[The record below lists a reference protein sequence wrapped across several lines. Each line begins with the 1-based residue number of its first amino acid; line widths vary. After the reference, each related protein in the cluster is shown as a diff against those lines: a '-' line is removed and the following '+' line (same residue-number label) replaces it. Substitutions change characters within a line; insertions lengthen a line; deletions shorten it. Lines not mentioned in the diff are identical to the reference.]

1 MMNKSLLRMKQV
13 ITILLLTISITLFS
27 CDNGGKRLEEK
38 QTGIEDVASN
48 PEKDKEIQRANL
60 EHRKKL
66 AGERFPCDT
75 LSLVDFVLSNY
86 PEGTYLVDFDK
97 TLTYNI
103 PRSAVIYYD
112 KKYVLG
118 VIAKSREGE
127 RLVEVKNI
135 IGYDQSFIDLDST
148 DLGTAFFY
156 LTLFQCRDE
165 SFKVIWE
172 SPIPSH
178 GGFNNMSLHKWKFN
192 NSEYVKVNF
201 HYAQGIGHIDYNYF
215 FVDGLTN
222 QPHLLMTYEGINFK
236 RTITSLNEDKYP
248 DYYEYLYFDSGSQV
262 FPKDSIGF
270 IWNFAE
276 KVYVNTRNK
285 KQTRLY

>member
-1 MMNKSLLRMKQV
+1 MLRMKQS
-13 ITILLLTISITLFS
+13 ITILLLSISLSFFS
-27 CDNGGKRLEEK
+27 CDDGGERLKEK
-38 QTGIEDVASN
+38 KNGIEDVASN
-48 PEKDKEIQRANL
+48 PEKDAEIQRTNL

-156 LTLFQCRDE
+156 FTLFQCREE

-215 FVDGLTN
+215 FVDGLN
-222 QPHLLMTYEGINFK
+222 SKPHLLMTYEGINFK
-236 RTITSLNEDKYP
+236 RIIASLNEDKYP
-248 DYYEYLYFDSGSQV
+248 DYYEYLYYDSGSQV

-270 IWNFAE
+270 IWNSEE

>member
-1 MMNKSLLRMKQV
+1 MKQV
-13 ITILLLTISITLFS
+13 ITFLFLAISISFFS
-27 CDNGGKRLEEK
+27 CDDDGERLKEK
-38 QTGIEDVASN
+38 QSGIEDVASN
-48 PEKDKEIQRANL
+48 PDKDAGIQRANL
-60 EHRKKL
+60 EHRKKMTS
-66 AGERFPCDT
+66 ERFPCDT
-75 LSLVDFVLSNY
+75 LSLMEFILKNY

-103 PRSAVIYYD
+103 PHSAVIYYN

-248 DYYEYLYFDSGSQV
+248 DYYEYLYYDSGSQV

-270 IWNFAE
+270 IWNSAE
-276 KVYVNTRNK
+276 NVYVNTRNK

>member
-1 MMNKSLLRMKQV
+1 MKQV
-13 ITILLLTISITLFS
+13 TTILLLTISISLFS
-27 CDNGGKRLEEK
+27 CDDGGEELKEK

-48 PEKDKEIQRANL
+48 PEKDAEIQRANL

-66 AGERFPCDT
+66 AGERFPFDT

>member
-1 MMNKSLLRMKQV
+1 MK
-13 ITILLLTISITLFS
+13 IIATIFFLINLVSFFS
-27 CDNGGKRLEEK
+27 CADESQKIKEKESGLEDIA
-38 QTGIEDVASN
+38 TN
-48 PEKDKEIQRANL
+48 PEKDAEIQRANL
-60 EHRKKL
+60 EHKKRL
-66 AGERFPCDT
+66 AGERFSCDT
-75 LSLVDFVLSNY
+75 LSLIDFVLKNY

-112 KKYVLG
+112 KNYILG
-118 VIAKSREGE
+118 IIAKSREGE
-127 RLVEVKNI
+127 RLIEVKNI

-148 DLGTAFFY
+148 ELGTAFFY
-156 LTLFQCRDE
+156 LTLFECSDE

-178 GGFNNMSLHKWKFN
+178 GGFNNMSLKMWNYTNTPF
-192 NSEYVKVNF
+192 VKVNF

-215 FVDGLTN
+215 FIDGITN

-236 RTITSLNEDKYP
+236 RTIANLNEDKFP
-248 DYYEYLYFDSGSQV
+248 DYYEYLFYDLGNKV

-270 IWNFAE
+270 IWNSV
-276 KVYVNTRNK
+276 KNVYVNTRNN
-285 KQTRLY
+285 KQTCLY

>member
-1 MMNKSLLRMKQV
+1 MLRMKQV

-27 CDNGGKRLEEK
+27 CDDGGERLEEK

-48 PEKDKEIQRANL
+48 PEKDAEIQRTNL

-112 KKYVLG
+112 KNYVLG

-148 DLGTAFFY
+148 DLGTAFFF
-156 LTLFQCRDE
+156 LTLFECKDE
-165 SFKVIWE
+165 SFKIVWE

-215 FVDGLTN
+215 FVDGLTSK
-222 QPHLLMTYEGINFK
+222 PHLLMTYEGINFK
-236 RTITSLNEDKYP
+236 RIIASLNEDKYP
-248 DYYEYLYFDSGSQV
+248 DYYEYLYYDSGSQV

-270 IWNFAE
+270 IWNSAE

>member
-1 MMNKSLLRMKQV
+1 MK
-13 ITILLLTISITLFS
+13 IIATIFFLINLVSFFS
-27 CDNGGKRLEEK
+27 CADESQKIKEKESGLEDIA
-38 QTGIEDVASN
+38 TN
-48 PEKDKEIQRANL
+48 PEKDAEIQRANL
-60 EHRKKL
+60 EHKKRL
-66 AGERFPCDT
+66 AGEHFPCDT
-75 LSLVDFVLSNY
+75 LSLIDFVLKNY

-112 KKYVLG
+112 KNYILG
-118 VIAKSREGE
+118 IIAKSREGE
-127 RLVEVKNI
+127 RLIEVKNI

-148 DLGTAFFY
+148 ELGTAFFY
-156 LTLFQCRDE
+156 LTLVECSDE

-178 GGFNNMSLHKWKFN
+178 GGFNNMSLKKWNYTNTPF
-192 NSEYVKVNF
+192 VKVNF

-215 FVDGLTN
+215 FIDGITN

-236 RTITSLNEDKYP
+236 RTIANLNEDEFP
-248 DYYEYLYFDSGSQV
+248 DYYEYLFYDLGNKV

-270 IWNFAE
+270 IWNSV
-276 KVYVNTRNK
+276 KNVYVNTRNN

>member
-1 MMNKSLLRMKQV
+1 MLRMKQV
-13 ITILLLTISITLFS
+13 ITILLLIISITLFS
-27 CDNGGKRLEEK
+27 CDDEGKRLEEK

-48 PEKDKEIQRANL
+48 PKKDAEIQRANL

-97 TLTYNI
+97 TLTYNM

-156 LTLFQCRDE
+156 LTLFQCSDE

-248 DYYEYLYFDSGSQV
+248 DYYEYLYYDSGSQV

-270 IWNFAE
+270 IWNSAE

>member
-1 MMNKSLLRMKQV
+1 MKQV
-13 ITILLLTISITLFS
+13 ITILFLTISISFFS
-27 CDNGGKRLEEK
+27 CDDDGERLKKK
-38 QTGIEDVASN
+38 QSGIEDVATN
-48 PEKDKEIQRANL
+48 PEKDAEIQYANL
-60 EHRKKL
+60 EHRKRM

-75 LSLVDFVLSNY
+75 LALMDFVLKNY

-103 PRSAVIYYD
+103 PRSAVIYYN
-112 KKYVLG
+112 KKYVIG

-148 DLGTAFFY
+148 DLGTAFFF
-156 LTLFQCRDE
+156 LTLYECKDE
-165 SFKVIWE
+165 SFKIVWE

-222 QPHLLMTYEGINFK
+222 KPHLLMTYEGINFK
-236 RTITSLNEDKYP
+236 RTVTSLNEDKYP
-248 DYYEYLYFDSGSQV
+248 DYYEYLYYDSGSQV

-270 IWNFAE
+270 IWNSSE
-276 KVYVNTRNK
+276 KVYVNTRNN

>member
-1 MMNKSLLRMKQV
+1 MMNKSMLRMKQS
-13 ITILLLTISITLFS
+13 ITILLLSISLSFFS
-27 CDNGGKRLEEK
+27 CDDGGERLKEK
-38 QTGIEDVASN
+38 KTGIEDVASN
-48 PEKDKEIQRANL
+48 PEKDAEIQRTNL

-112 KKYVLG
+112 KNYVLG

-148 DLGTAFFY
+148 DLGTAFFF
-156 LTLFQCRDE
+156 LTLFECKDE
-165 SFKVIWE
+165 SFKIVWE

-215 FVDGLTN
+215 FVDGLTSK
-222 QPHLLMTYEGINFK
+222 PHLLMTYEGINFK
-236 RTITSLNEDKYP
+236 RTIASLNEDKYP
-248 DYYEYLYFDSGSQV
+248 DYYEYLYYDSGSQV

-270 IWNFAE
+270 IWNSAE